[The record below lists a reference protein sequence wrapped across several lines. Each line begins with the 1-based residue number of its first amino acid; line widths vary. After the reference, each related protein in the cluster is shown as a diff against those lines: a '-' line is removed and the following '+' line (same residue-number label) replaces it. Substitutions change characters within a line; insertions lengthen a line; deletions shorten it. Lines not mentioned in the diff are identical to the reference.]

1 MYMYCTLLTCSTDMP
16 SHYKLCFHVSPVFF
30 FCLFAC
36 LFKECCNTWQW
47 SSNICCQFKWC
58 SDLSRYMC
66 MWIINCFILC
76 CPSELHIF
84 TLLMYIYTFDLS
96 VLNSCSWD
104 PVKFYPVKFYFS
116 VKYIISIAH
125 VYQLKQNNTTENSNN
140 YMYSPKR

>member
-1 MYMYCTLLTCSTDMP
+1 MYMYCTPLTCSTDMP

-36 LFKECCNTWQW
+36 LFKECCNTWQR

-58 SDLSRYMC
+58 SGLSRYMC

-104 PVKFYPVKFYFS
+104 PIKFKVFIFQWSISYPLHMYTSWNK
-116 VKYIISIAH
+116 IT
-125 VYQLKQNNTTENSNN
+125 QLWK
-140 YMYSPKR
+140 